1 MEAPK
6 FLDWVERHKI
16 IIRRLMIPIL
26 LTSAALVYLL
36 VFLTGG
42 IKYVYSHSMYI
53 PILLAG
59 FVFGIKGGAVMAI
72 IAGIILGPFMPIS
85 VDTGEMQKTANWLY
99 RMGFFVLIGSVSGFA
114 SDSVIKYMKRLRWLS
129 NYNPTTMLP
138 NRNALFNDLKRF
150 DKESYGG
157 DNIILAVVAIDN
169 ILELKSVFG
178 FGVIDDAT
186 RQMARRLALNGGD
199 DIYHTDS
206 AQLAIVL
213 NKDPETN
220 QKFLDNLSVL
230 LKEAVTYND
239 ISVHVETRV
248 GYVEFKRI
256 ELEPQVYLHRAEAA
270 LALVRERAI
279 EMTAFNPK
287 IVTQTEENLSILG
300 ELQTAIK
307 TKQLCLY
314 YQPQVDL
321 RTGEIRSVEAL
332 LRWQHPKRG
341 LIMPGAFIA
350 RAEQSSLIQT
360 ITEFALREAIEQH
373 KQWKIQGVEIPVS
386 VNISTRNLLH
396 QNFTERVIAL
406 LDEYQIDGRW
416 IELEVTEGAIVV
428 DMEQAIDELV
438 RLAEAGF
445 SISIDDFGTGYSS
458 LQYLH
463 RLPVSLIKIDQS
475 FIKRLP
481 EDKGAVYI
489 VDAAVTLAQKMGIK
503 TIAEGV
509 ETQEVYDYLQQTECN
524 MAQGYF
530 ISKPIAQDRF
540 SRWFL
545 NQDGVYAH
553 MA

>member
-1 MEAPK
+1 MAM
-6 FLDWVERHKI
+6 V
-16 IIRRLMIPIL
+16 
-26 LTSAALVYLL
+26 
-36 VFLTGG
+36 
-42 IKYVYSHSMYI
+42 
-53 PILLAG
+53 AG
-59 FVFGIKGGAVMAI
+59 VV
-72 IAGIILGPFMPIS
+72 LGPFMPIN
-85 VDTGEMQKTANWLY
+85 VETGEMQKTANWLY
-99 RMGFFVLIGSVSGFA
+99 RTGFFLLIGSVSGFA

-129 NYNPTTMLP
+129 NFNPTSKLP

-150 DKESYGG
+150 EKGSYSGE
-157 DNIILAVVAIDN
+157 DIILAVVAIDN

-178 FGVIDDAT
+178 YGVIDDAT
-186 RQMARRLALNGGD
+186 RQMARRLALNGGE

-213 NKDPETN
+213 DKDPETN
-220 QKFLDNLSVL
+220 QRFLDNLSVL

-239 ISVHVETRV
+239 ISVHVETRI
-248 GYVEFKRI
+248 GYVGFKKI
-256 ELEPQVYLHRAEAA
+256 ELAPEVYLHRAEAA
-270 LALVRERAI
+270 LALVQERAM
-279 EMTAFNPK
+279 EMTAFNPE
-287 IVTQTEENLSILG
+287 IVTQTEENISILG

-314 YQPQVDL
+314 YQPQIDL
-321 RTGEIRSVEAL
+321 RTGDIRSVEAL

-341 LIMPGAFIA
+341 LLTPGAFIA
-350 RAEQSSLIQT
+350 RAEQSTLIQT

-396 QNFTERVIAL
+396 PNFTDRVIAL
-406 LDEYQIDGRW
+406 LEEYQIDGRW
-416 IELEVTEGAIVV
+416 IELEVTESAIVV

-438 RLAEAGF
+438 RLAKANF

-463 RLPVSLIKIDQS
+463 RLPASLIKIDQS

-481 EDKGAVYI
+481 NDKGAVYI

-509 ETQEVYDYLQQTECN
+509 ETQEVYDYLKQTDCD

-530 ISKPIAQDRF
+530 ISKPIPQDRF

-553 MA
+553 LA

>member
-6 FLDWVERHKI
+6 FLDWVERHKT

-26 LTSAALVYLL
+26 ITSAALVYLL

-53 PILLAG
+53 PIVLAG
-59 FVFGIKGGAVMAI
+59 FVFGVKGGVVMAMV
-72 IAGIILGPFMPIS
+72 AGVVLGPFMPIN
-85 VDTGEMQKTANWLY
+85 VETGEMQKTANWLY
-99 RMGFFVLIGSVSGFA
+99 RTGFFLLIGSVSGFA

-129 NYNPTTMLP
+129 NFNPTSKLP

-150 DKESYGG
+150 EGSYSGE
-157 DNIILAVVAIDN
+157 DIILAVVAIDN

-178 FGVIDDAT
+178 YGVIDDAT
-186 RQMARRLALNGGD
+186 RQMARRLALNGGE

-213 NKDPETN
+213 DKDPETN
-220 QKFLDNLSVL
+220 QRFLDNLSVL

-239 ISVHVETRV
+239 ISVHVETRI
-248 GYVEFKRI
+248 GYVGFKKI
-256 ELEPQVYLHRAEAA
+256 ELAPEVYLHRAEAA
-270 LALVRERAI
+270 LALVQERAM
-279 EMTAFNPK
+279 EMTAFNPE
-287 IVTQTEENLSILG
+287 IVTQTEENISILG

-314 YQPQVDL
+314 YQPQIDL
-321 RTGEIRSVEAL
+321 RTGDIRSVEAL

-341 LIMPGAFIA
+341 LLTPGAFIA
-350 RAEQSSLIQT
+350 RAEQSTLIQT

-396 QNFTERVIAL
+396 PNFTDRVIAL
-406 LDEYQIDGRW
+406 LEEYQIDGRW
-416 IELEVTEGAIVV
+416 IELEVTESAIVV

-438 RLAEAGF
+438 RLAKANF

-463 RLPVSLIKIDQS
+463 RLPASLIKIDQS

-481 EDKGAVYI
+481 NDKGAVYI

-509 ETQEVYDYLQQTECN
+509 ETQEVYDYLKQTDCD

-530 ISKPIAQDRF
+530 ISKPIPQDRF

-545 NQDGVYAH
+545 NQDGVYANL
-553 MA
+553 A